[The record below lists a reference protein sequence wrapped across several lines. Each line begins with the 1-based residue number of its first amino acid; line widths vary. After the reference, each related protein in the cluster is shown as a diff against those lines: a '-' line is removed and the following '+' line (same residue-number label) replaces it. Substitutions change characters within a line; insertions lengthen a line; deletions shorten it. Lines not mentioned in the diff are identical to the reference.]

1 MPSRARSRSLIEDS
15 LVDQQPIS
23 SSLSWTRSQCLNF
36 RRAKRHGVIAL
47 DVYGTL
53 VDPSGIAGELG
64 ETFGP
69 RARAAALLW
78 REKQLEYTFRRALM
92 RRYADFDTCTREAL
106 RYVSSS
112 FDVTLSEAEE
122 RTLLDAYLHLP
133 AFPDVRNGLA
143 KLQRAGYRLV
153 ALTNGTERSVRAML
167 ESAAIGQY
175 LDAVLS
181 AERVRSFKPDPAV
194 YALLD
199 TVRGARDAPPWLV
212 SGNPFDVIGAKGCGM
227 KAAWLR
233 RDPQRMFDPWEF
245 SADIVARDLEE
256 LCESL
261 RLEAGSP
268 RP

>member
-1 MPSRARSRSLIEDS
+1 LTTHFSWAAPA
-15 LVDQQPIS
+15 QQPE
-23 SSLSWTRSQCLNF
+23 LEREP
-36 RRAKRHGVIAL
+36 RAHGVIAL

-53 VDPSGIAGELG
+53 VDPSGIAAALS
-64 ETFGP
+64 ETFGS
-69 RARAAALLW
+69 RARAAAQLW

-92 RRYADFDTCTREAL
+92 RSYADFDICTLEAL

-112 FDVTLSEAEE
+112 FDVTLGEADE

-133 AFPDVRNGLA
+133 AFPDVRSGLA

-153 ALTNGTERSVRAML
+153 ALTNGNERSVRVML
-167 ESAAIGQY
+167 ENADIGGY
-175 LDAVLS
+175 LEAVLS

-199 TVRGARDAPPWLV
+199 TVRAAGDSPPWLV

-256 LCESL
+256 LCGSL
-261 RLEAGSP
+261 QVEGGSP
-268 RP
+268 PP